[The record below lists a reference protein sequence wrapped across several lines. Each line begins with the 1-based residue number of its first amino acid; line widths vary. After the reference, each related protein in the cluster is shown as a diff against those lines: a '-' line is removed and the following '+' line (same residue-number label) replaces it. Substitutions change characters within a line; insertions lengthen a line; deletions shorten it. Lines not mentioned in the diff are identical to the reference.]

1 MPKLYAVKIGTNS
14 VFHGGEIDNQVLE
27 SLGCDLA
34 KLKFERDTDAFLV
47 TSGAIP
53 LGMQEKGIAETPTN
67 STELQSCA
75 RVGQPLLIE
84 AYRRGLQS
92 GYSRYLAEKE
102 MDPLEIRI
110 GQYLATYHNLDMP
123 EELRNIVGN
132 IFYDISDGVVPQANY
147 NDGIDPT
154 EVDRDNDTF
163 AARITKAVIA
173 DLLAILTNVDGLMG
187 HDDNLVPVVRE
198 ITDEVRAYC
207 GDAEGTGG
215 MVTKLDAADLCLRN
229 DPPIPV
235 IVGNAKHSLVDL
247 IDGTVPRTLFQN

>member
-84 AYRRGLQS
+84 AYRR
-92 GYSRYLAEKE
+92 
-102 MDPLEIRI
+102 
-110 GQYLATYHNLDMP
+110 
-123 EELRNIVGN
+123 
-132 IFYDISDGVVPQANY
+132 
-147 NDGIDPT
+147 
-154 EVDRDNDTF
+154 
-163 AARITKAVIA
+163 
-173 DLLAILTNVDGLMG
+173 
-187 HDDNLVPVVRE
+187 
-198 ITDEVRAYC
+198 
-207 GDAEGTGG
+207 
-215 MVTKLDAADLCLRN
+215 
-229 DPPIPV
+229 
-235 IVGNAKHSLVDL
+235 
-247 IDGTVPRTLFQN
+247 